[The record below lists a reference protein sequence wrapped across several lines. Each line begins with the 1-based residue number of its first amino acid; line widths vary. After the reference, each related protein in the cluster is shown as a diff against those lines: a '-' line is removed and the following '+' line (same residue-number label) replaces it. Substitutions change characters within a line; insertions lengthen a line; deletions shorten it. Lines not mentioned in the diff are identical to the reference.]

1 VPDAHL
7 QLLSALCFPKSQLFS
22 RSIRPVVV
30 REAQLD
36 ALLRSSY
43 SAQAEVEEEARAVR
57 YGGIAAASSAAEWTP
72 HAGLVTSALRLL
84 RSMDAQGLRFASW
97 SSFLREYRAQVR
109 AEKREV
115 LLTALTYPRCKL
127 FSQATSSIDIDDDTL
142 DRMMMMVPQQTGA
155 VTASVSDEQPPVATV
170 ARNVPLRRV
179 LAAVTHLDANNVKLT
194 SVEEL
199 VERVHTHIAA
209 TMAR

>member
-1 VPDAHL
+1 VSDAHL

-72 HAGLVTSALRLL
+72 HAGLVASALRLL

-142 DRMMMMVPQQTGA
+142 DRMMTVPQQTGA
-155 VTASVSDEQPPVATV
+155 VSASVSAEQPPVATV